1 MTLPSPHFLQ
11 GAWTTVEAFESRLVF
26 NGAWRHLA
34 IAVSDTKSDALPSS
48 RWVRGGF
55 SALACFIDVLLSHAA
70 SSSAAL
76 KDLADLYA

>member
-1 MTLPSPHFLQ
+1 MTLPSPHFMQ

-48 RWVRGGF
+48 RWVRGA
-55 SALACFIDVLLSHAA
+55 ALACFIDVLLSRAA

-76 KDLADLYA
+76 KDRADLYA